1 MSKPTVPN
9 INQRYPSL
17 RTTVQ
22 WGIVCGCLLG
32 CGTLMSAKAA
42 DGAKVSAEFRG
53 QAMKVA
59 WETNLHYCQ
68 DWLAS
73 KDFKTLGETA
83 AGLVVLAEVQA
94 RQTDDEVW
102 HKSASS
108 LREQA
113 VKLEAAAKAENV
125 DQAKQVLAQLQKL
138 ATEFAK
144 LPPPTPSTKNEAA
157 GRGKMNALM
166 TLIDGTYA
174 DAKTSVSR
182 GDPQAA
188 KYNAYM
194 LSELGQLLS
203 HERRD
208 ARWKNWSQQFVAAS
222 HDTAL
227 APTTD
232 STELRNLLKVI
243 RARCDDCHK
252 KR

>member
-1 MSKPTVPN
+1 
-9 INQRYPSL
+9 
-17 RTTVQ
+17 
-22 WGIVCGCLLG
+22 
-32 CGTLMSAKAA
+32 
-42 DGAKVSAEFRG
+42 
-53 QAMKVA
+53 
-59 WETNLHYCQ
+59 
-68 DWLAS
+68 
-73 KDFKTLGETA
+73 
-83 AGLVVLAEVQA
+83 
-94 RQTDDEVW
+94 
-102 HKSASS
+102 
-108 LREQA
+108 
-113 VKLEAAAKAENV
+113 
-125 DQAKQVLAQLQKL
+125 
-138 ATEFAK
+138 
-144 LPPPTPSTKNEAA
+144 
-157 GRGKMNALM
+157 MNALM

-203 HERRD
+203 HERSD

-243 RARCDDCHK
+243 RTRCDDCHK